1 LSSAEEVCC
10 LLLLHNLH
18 PGYTTPRWSNML
30 EALILLCELG
40 FALLLLIV
48 EARASKVEGKSDLGF
63 FRYTESI
70 SLTPDS
76 EGPN

>member
-1 LSSAEEVCC
+1 
-10 LLLLHNLH
+10 
-18 PGYTTPRWSNML
+18 ML